1 MEHYKVLTGTDKD
14 VLSRDVCSMLA
25 DGWYLVG
32 VLEVIV
38 QDGVLRYIQAMAKDA
53 HPGFKK
59 SRDID
64 FDYCTKHRSNRPC
77 AGCLDEM

>member
-53 HPGFKK
+53 HNPVKMPAWQGSSLYDAF
-59 SRDID
+59 
-64 FDYCTKHRSNRPC
+64 Y
-77 AGCLDEM
+77 G